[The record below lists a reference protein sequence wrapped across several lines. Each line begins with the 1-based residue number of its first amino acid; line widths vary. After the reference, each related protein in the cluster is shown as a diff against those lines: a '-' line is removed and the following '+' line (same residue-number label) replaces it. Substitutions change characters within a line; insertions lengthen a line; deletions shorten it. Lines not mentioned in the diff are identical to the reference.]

1 MAKSLHLPI
10 SLLMLIVGLSGCA
23 GQNTNVSLKQDKA
36 FPIPLVKPYPLN
48 VGSFYSQE
56 FIDYTYVV
64 EAKRTS
70 RGTTKVVST
79 TNVKLGQ
86 PQINM
91 FDSVLSGMFA
101 NVTPV
106 SSVNAGE
113 IPPELDV
120 VIIPT
125 VVDFQYANPRVTR
138 QNVYE
143 IWIKYRIRMLT
154 PEGTK
159 IADFTIP
166 SYGKTPSAF
175 LKTEAAAIN
184 AAAIIA
190 LRDVG
195 ASLISRFEREP
206 DVNAWLGERKL
217 LIRSEEK

>member
-1 MAKSLHLPI
+1 MFNSL
-10 SLLMLIVGLSGCA
+10 
-23 GQNTNVSLKQDKA
+23 
-36 FPIPLVKPYPLN
+36 
-48 VGSFYSQE
+48 
-56 FIDYTYVV
+56 
-64 EAKRTS
+64 
-70 RGTTKVVST
+70 
-79 TNVKLGQ
+79 
-86 PQINM
+86 
-91 FDSVLSGMFA
+91 LSGMFA

-106 SSVNAGE
+106 NSVNAGE
-113 IPPELDV
+113 IPPQLDA

-143 IWIKYRIRMLT
+143 IWIKYRIRMLA
-154 PEGTK
+154 PDGTK

-206 DVNAWLGERKL
+206 AVNDWLGEKDL
-217 LIRSEEK
+217 LFRSEEIK